1 MGRAFH
7 SVFEVT
13 QDHSVTRSESSQS
26 PILSCKSLSVSR
38 DVKKNRPDF
47 FSQIENVIELW
58 IDGGANKT
66 VK

>member
-13 QDHSVTRSESSQS
+13 QDHSVTSESSQS

-38 DVKKNRPDF
+38 DVKK
-47 FSQIENVIELW
+47 
-58 IDGGANKT
+58 IDLT
-66 VK
+66 FLVK